1 MDLLTRIES
10 YDDLILSRTR
20 RKNYIKQFYQFVL
33 SIIPTTLR
41 FLRMKFINQILTSS
55 MKES

>member
-41 FLRMKFINQILTSS
+41 FLTMKFINQILTSS